1 MLKLVNL
8 FLKNKKMINLM
19 ILDWMKTKFSGDAL
33 VSLQINNKTKISGIA
48 MFSEWLKKMESFVD
62 IVKKI

>member
-48 MFSEWLKKMESFVD
+48 MFSEW
-62 IVKKI
+62 

>member
-1 MLKLVNL
+1 
-8 FLKNKKMINLM
+8 M

-48 MFSEWLKKMESFVD
+48 MFSEW
-62 IVKKI
+62 